1 MARTD
6 IAGLLTGMPS
16 SRPDPMGAG
25 ISLAAVPILW
35 EQGLTQSSSG

>member
-16 SRPDPMGAG
+16 SRPDPMGMG
-25 ISLAAVPILW
+25 INSSAAD
-35 EQGLTQSSSG
+35 G